1 MNLAY
6 RDFRHNFTRFALT
19 CVGLSLLLGT
29 VITITGVYQG
39 QVDDAL
45 RQVQAAHPDLWVVQA
60 NTNGPFAEAS
70 RIPGDTREM
79 VARVYG
85 VERAGAVTYQSIQTN
100 LKGTPLRLFIVGYEL
115 NRPGGP
121 HDVFSG
127 RGILRSHYEIV
138 VDRSAGLG
146 LGEVVPLG
154 THGHNFTVVGLT
166 RNELTSTGDPV
177 AYVTLADAQ
186 EMQFE
191 LSPASA
197 RREAARGGPLQTKDT
212 VNAIV
217 ATVSPHVDVADVA
230 TALSRWKHLSAL
242 TAVQQENLVTK
253 FVIEKTRKQ
262 MAMFTML
269 LVIVSGVILSLIIY
283 TLTMDKLRSI
293 ATLKLIGAPDRKIV
307 GLVLQQALSLGLVS
321 FFVGLSLVLIGKDY
335 FPRRVVLLPAYVE
348 ALFVAT
354 IVVCL
359 AASIFGVRAAV
370 KVEAATAMAG

>member
-6 RDFRHNFTRFALT
+6 RDFRHNLPRFVLT
-19 CVGLSLLLGT
+19 CVGLSLLLGI
-29 VITITGVYQG
+29 VLTITGVYQG

-45 RQVQAAHPDLWVVQA
+45 RQVRAAHPDLWIVQA

-85 VERAGAVTYQSIQTN
+85 VERAGSVTYQSIQTR
-100 LKGTPLRLFIVGYEL
+100 LRGAPLRLFVIGYEL
-115 NRPGGP
+115 DRPGGP
-121 HDVFSG
+121 HRIFGG
-127 RGILRSHYEIV
+127 RDILRSHYEMV
-138 VDRSAGLG
+138 VDRSAGLA
-146 LGEVVPLG
+146 LGEVVTLG
-154 THGHNFTVVGLT
+154 THGHRFTIVGLT
-166 RNELTSTGDPV
+166 RDELTSTGDPV

-197 RREAARGGPLQTKDT
+197 RRESARGGPVQTRDT
-212 VNAIV
+212 VNAV
-217 ATVSPHVDVADVA
+217 LATISPHVDVADVA
-230 TALSRWKHLSAL
+230 AALSRWKHLGAL
-242 TAVQQENLVTK
+242 TAAQQENLVTK

-262 MAMFTML
+262 MAMFTIL
-269 LVIVSGVILSLIIY
+269 LVIVSGVIISLIIY

-307 GLVLQQALSLGLVS
+307 GLVLQQALSLGIIS
-321 FFVGLSLVLIGKDY
+321 FFAGLSLVLMGKDY

-348 ALFVAT
+348 ALFLAT

-359 AASIFGVRAAV
+359 LASIFGVRAAV
-370 KVEAATAMAG
+370 KVDPATALTG

>member
-6 RDFRHNFTRFALT
+6 RDFRHNFPRFALT

-85 VERAGAVTYQSIQTN
+85 VECAGAVTYQSIQTN

-121 HDVFSG
+121 HDVFFG
-127 RGILRSHYEIV
+127 RGILRSHYEMV

-197 RREAARGGPLQTKDT
+197 RREAARGGPLQNKDT
-212 VNAIV
+212 VNAVV
-217 ATVSPHVDVADVA
+217 ATVSPYVDVTDVA
-230 TALSRWKHLSAL
+230 TALARWKHLSAL
-242 TAVQQENLVTK
+242 TAAQQENLVTK

-269 LVIVSGVILSLIIY
+269 LVMVSGVILSLIIY

-307 GLVLQQALSLGLVS
+307 GLVLQQALSLGLIS
-321 FFVGLSLVLIGKDY
+321 FFVGFSLVLIGKDY

-354 IVVCL
+354 TVVCL

-370 KVEAATAMAG
+370 KVDAATAMAG